1 MPNVRVVERVRR
13 TRAADVRDASVGLAV
28 IALAFWVVAVH
39 EAHFSAM
46 GHLGLVSILGWTYF
60 VGLALAAVAFGLEV
74 TRDVLRPTRLV
85 AMILVLDVFLFA
97 TAAAIEPTA
106 ALTDSWFHAG
116 FTQYIVTHGHAL
128 MNYDARFSWP
138 GSFSLAA
145 LFVSFT
151 GQVNALGFLRWFPF
165 VVEVAYVIPLLVIA
179 RYSGASRR
187 AGYLGIALFYSANWI
202 YQDYFSPQALNYF
215 FYLSVIAA
223 VLAGWRARTTRHV
236 TRGLTERLSMSLRAL
251 RLTRFEGHDAIANW
265 PPAVTLAVLGLLGL
279 IVTASAMSHQLT
291 PYALLLGLGAAL
303 VTRRLGR
310 PELIVLTGLAAVA
323 WLSLGA
329 SNYWVGH
336 LQDIFGSVGQI
347 SGTIGSNVTDRLTG
361 SASHRFIVDARIA
374 ITGAIY
380 LLGVIGALRRACT
393 SRYLEAAVL
402 APFVLLA
409 LQNYGGEG
417 LLRVTLFG
425 LPFVALLAASAL
437 APRVAGTIAPWWPGR
452 AVRRRFLQTV
462 VVVVVVLGFALATT
476 VVRGGNDA
484 YSAFSLGDVKAVNLA
499 YSLVRPGQSIGMVA
513 PYLPVGQRDLGS
525 VSLFFA
531 ASFTTPSIAT
541 DEKEMLKKRPAVVV
555 LSATQEA
562 WGEIVAGYPVGW
574 QRRFEKDLLDHGY
587 RVRATWS
594 SATVLVAGAPT

>member
-1 MPNVRVVERVRR
+1 VRVVERVRR
-13 TRAADVRDASVGLAV
+13 ASVVDLRNASVGLIV
-28 IALAFWVVAVH
+28 IAMALWVVAVH

-46 GHLGLVSILGWTYF
+46 GQLGLVSILGWSYF
-60 VGLALAAVAFGLEV
+60 VGLTLAVVAFGLEV
-74 TRDVLRPTRLV
+74 TRDVLRPARLV
-85 AMILVLDVFLFA
+85 MTILALVVFLFA

-116 FTQYIVTHGHAL
+116 FTQYIVSHGHAL

-138 GSFSLAA
+138 GGFSLAA

-151 GQVNALGFLRWFPF
+151 GQANALGFLRWFPF
-165 VVEVAYVIPLLVIA
+165 VVEVAYVFPLLVIA

-187 AGYLGIALFYSANWI
+187 AGYLGIALFYGANWI

-236 TRGLTERLSMSLRAL
+236 TRGLGERLVASLRAL
-251 RLTRFEGHDAIANW
+251 RVARFEGHDAVANW
-265 PPAVTLAVLGLLGL
+265 PPTVTLAVLALLGL

-310 PELIVLTGLAAVA
+310 PELIALSALVAVA

-336 LQDIFGSVGQI
+336 LQDIFGSVGKI

-361 SASHRFIVDARIA
+361 SPSHRFIVNARIA
-374 ITGAIY
+374 ITGALY

-393 SRYLEAAVL
+393 SRYLEAAVV

-437 APRVAGTIAPWWPGR
+437 APRLAGTVAPWWPAR
-452 AVRRRFLQTV
+452 PARHRSLQAV
-462 VVVVVVLGFALATT
+462 VVVAVVLGFALATT

-484 YSAFSLGDVKAVNLA
+484 FSAFSLGDVKAVNLA
-499 YSLVRPGQSIGMVA
+499 YSIVRPGQSIGMVA
-513 PYLPVGQRDLGS
+513 PYLPVGQRDLGR

-531 ASFTTPSIAT
+531 ANFTTPSIAT
-541 DEKEMLKKRPAVVV
+541 DEKEMLKKRPTVIV

-562 WGEIVAGYPVGW
+562 WGEIVAGYPAGW
-574 QRRFEKDLLDHGY
+574 QQRFEGDLLDHGY
-587 RVRATWS
+587 RVRATWP
-594 SATVLVAGAPT
+594 SATVLVAGAST